1 MLSSPTKGA
10 DDAVALGAGGA
21 TPPFTAAASISE
33 SSLLLPTSPPE
44 RYIAASAAYTELR
57 KLVTDAG
64 LMDRRYDY
72 YLLRGISSFVFMAA
86 AVALLFVLP
95 EGWGWTAFAALA
107 VGFTS
112 TQMGL
117 LGHDAGHMAV
127 FRRAWPN
134 WLLGRFC
141 LSFVLGVSFWFWRD
155 RHNKHHVLTNDE
167 DEDPDLELGGLFTL
181 DEAEAASQRGWRRL
195 LTRYQAFLFVPLVTL
210 TLDLAF
216 RSESWRHVVRE
227 LRGWRLVS
235 EVMILCASM
244 AMWASP
250 FLWLGWRWLP
260 IYIGVQWTANL
271 YLGLAF
277 APNHKGMPI
286 WATGQKLA
294 FLDRQV
300 LSSCNVKPGLIAD
313 YLYAGLNYQIEHHL
327 FPTMPRVN
335 FKRAQAIARPFC
347 EARGLPFENL
357 SVLGAYRQAL
367 GELHRIGQF
376 TYATAQ
382 R

>member
-1 MLSSPTKGA
+1 MLNSPTKGIT
-10 DDAVALGAGGA
+10 DAGALGAGSA
-21 TPPFTAAASISE
+21 TPPVTAAASTGEPSR
-33 SSLLLPTSPPE
+33 LLPNSAPE
-44 RYIAASAAYTELR
+44 RLRRCQRSLHRAAESWSQTLACWTAATTTTCCA
-57 KLVTDAG
+57 VV
-64 LMDRRYDY
+64 
-72 YLLRGISSFVFMAA
+72 SSFIFLAA

-107 VGFTS
+107 IGFTS

-216 RSESWRHVVRE
+216 RSEGWRHVVRE

-235 EVMILCASM
+235 EVMILCASI

-250 FLWLGWRWLP
+250 FLLLGWRWLP
-260 IYIGVQWTANL
+260 IYIGSQWVASL

-286 WATGQKLA
+286 WAAGQKLA

-300 LSSCNVKPGLIAD
+300 LSSCNVKPGRVAD
-313 YLYAGLNYQIEHHL
+313 YLYC
-327 FPTMPRVN
+327 
-335 FKRAQAIARPFC
+335 RA
-347 EARGLPFENL
+347 
-357 SVLGAYRQAL
+357 
-367 GELHRIGQF
+367 
-376 TYATAQ
+376 
-382 R
+382 